1 MVEIVVDVIML
12 VVDFDR
18 KDVDFE
24 FIKVEGKV
32 GGKMEDIMLIKG
44 VIIWIIYLCIYFLFL
59 YVFLLIY
66 YVKYNK
72 LMKIFLK

>member
-44 VIIWIIYLCIYFLFL
+44 VIIDKDMSYLFFY
-59 YVFLLIY
+59 
-66 YVKYNK
+66 
-72 LMKIFLK
+72 